1 MKSLA
6 WIAASLVLLSAA
18 HAQTMSDQ
26 LDRLTQAQEF
36 TAKRSSSAAEDLA
49 KNGDARSIPK
59 GETLVIA
66 DLEGPGSVN
75 HIWTTVGSYD
85 PFHGRSLVLRAY
97 WDGAEKP
104 SVQVPLA
111 DFFGIGHGAMYDYT
125 SAVSAVS
132 SNGRARV
139 TYWRMPF
146 FKSAKITVTNES
158 EQYDC
163 DSFYYYVDWEK
174 HESLPEDTVY
184 FHASYRQEFPA
195 KPGDYTILETSG
207 RGHYAGTLYNVF
219 QMENGW
225 FGEGDDRFYVDGEEY
240 PSLSGTGSEDYFCDA
255 WGFRRFCKPYYG
267 VPVWEGY
274 FAGDRVSAYR
284 WHIPDPVP
292 FKKSLKV
299 QIEHKGSIF
308 TDSLEQLGGFLDRW
322 DWVSSVAYWYQT
334 PAAGLD
340 PIPPAKDRIPPY
352 KVTEAANLD
361 VRVDPAGILTKEDG
375 VQYISGD
382 PEASIEIDFEVE
394 QKGHYVVS
402 AALTHSM
409 MSGLYQPFIDGK
421 PIGGPRDFLA
431 DGMDVVFD
439 SLDTHVLEP
448 GKHTLRFE
456 GRGRSPNMRSM
467 APEMYP
473 FNILYLTTLRL
484 EDMEGYQQGLKEVQE
499 KKEKNKK

>member
-1 MKSLA
+1 MKKSALIITA
-6 WIAASLVLLSAA
+6 LLLFSAA
-18 HAQTMSDQ
+18 YAQSPSGQ
-26 LDRLTQAQEF
+26 LGRLTQAQDF
-36 TAKRSSSAAEDLA
+36 VAKRSSSAAEDLSR
-49 KNGDARSIPK
+49 NGDARSIGK

-66 DLEGPGSVN
+66 DLEGPGVVN
-75 HIWTTVGSYD
+75 HIWSTVGSYD

-97 WDGAEKP
+97 WDGNEKP
-104 SVQVPLA
+104 SVQVPLG
-111 DFFGIGHGAMYDYT
+111 DFFGIGHAAMLDYT

-146 FKSAKITVTNES
+146 FKSARITVTNES
-158 EQYDC
+158 EIYDC

-174 HESLPEDTVY
+174 HESLPDDTVY
-184 FHASYRQEFPA
+184 FHAAYRQEFPA
-195 KPGDYTILETSG
+195 KPGDYTILETTG

-267 VPVWEGY
+267 VPVWDGY
-274 FAGDRVSAYR
+274 FAGDRVTAYR

-299 QIEHKGSIF
+299 EIEHKGSIF
-308 TDSLEQLGGFLDRW
+308 TDNIEEQGGFQDRS
-322 DWVSSVAYWYQT
+322 DWISSVAYWYQT

-352 KVTEAANLD
+352 KVMKASELE
-361 VRVDPAGILTKEDG
+361 VRMDPPGILTKEDG
-375 VQYISGD
+375 GVQYISGN
-382 PEASIEIDFEVE
+382 PEGSLELDFEVGE
-394 QKGHYVVS
+394 KGHYAIT
-402 AALTHSM
+402 AALTHSL
-409 MSGLYQPFIDGK
+409 MSGVYQAFIDGE
-421 PIGGPRDFLA
+421 PIGGPRDFTA

-439 SLDTHVLEP
+439 SLDTHVLEA

-456 GRGRSPNMRSM
+456 GRGRSPKMRSM

-473 FNILYLTTLRL
+473 FSILYLITLRL
-484 EDMEGYQQGLKEVQE
+484 EEMEGYQAGLKRIQAE
-499 KKEKNKK
+499 KGK